1 MNYLFKIE
9 LLNIFIVTFLSFTLM
24 SIILQNMCNKFTTC
38 ILLVFS
44 FIATS
49 QTRYID
55 PVFDSI
61 STKTYTYSIKAKD
74 TLKLDVYEPEND
86 SLAKRPLFVIVHGG
100 GFNSGKRNTNS
111 LINLAE
117 NVAKKGYVVT
127 SIDYRLLK
135 KSDYFGCNLPVNKK
149 LKVYSD
155 AADDLLSAL
164 EYIVKYKTNFR
175 IDESKIIVLGISA
188 GAETALNVTYNR
200 ELVIKNLKRYANI
213 KPAAVISVS
222 GALLNANL
230 INNAVPGVFYH
241 GALDKVVPYD
251 RGAHHSCNLKSK
263 GFLIIDGSHQITKKL
278 EVLNTS
284 YLFYGYLKQGHSEF
298 DIPNDNLKEAFIFIK
313 DMVFEKKFYQ
323 AKIIQ

>member
-1 MNYLFKIE
+1 M
-9 LLNIFIVTFLSFTLM
+9 
-24 SIILQNMCNKFTTC
+24 LQNMCNKFITC
-38 ILLVFS
+38 LLLIIS
-44 FIATS
+44 CIATS

-55 PVFDSI
+55 PIFDSI
-61 STKTYTYSIKAKD
+61 STKTYAYSIKGKD
-74 TLKLDVYEPEND
+74 TLRLDLYEPKND
-86 SLAKRPLFVIVHGG
+86 SLAQRPVFVIVHGG
-100 GFNSGKRNTNS
+100 GFNSGNRNTNS

-127 SIDYRLLK
+127 SIDYRLLEK
-135 KSDYFGCNLPVNKK
+135 GAYFGCNLPVNKK
-149 LKVYSD
+149 LKVYSK

-164 EYIVKYKTNFR
+164 EYIVKYKNSFK
-175 IDESKIIVLGISA
+175 IDASKIIILGISA

-200 ELVIKNLKRYANI
+200 ELVIKNLKRYADI
-213 KPAAVISVS
+213 QPAAVISVS

-230 INNAVPGVFYH
+230 VNNAIPGVFYH

-251 RGAHHSCNLKSK
+251 RGAHHSCDLKSK
-263 GFLIIDGSHQITKKL
+263 GFLIIDGSQQITKKL

-313 DMVFEKKFYQ
+313 DIVFEKKFYQ
-323 AKIIQ
+323 ARIIQ